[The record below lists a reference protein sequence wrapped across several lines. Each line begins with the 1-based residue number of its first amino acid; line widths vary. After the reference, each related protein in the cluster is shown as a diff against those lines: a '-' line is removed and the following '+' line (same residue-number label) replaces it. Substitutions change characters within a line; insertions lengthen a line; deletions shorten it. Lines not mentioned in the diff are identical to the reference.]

1 MHRTK
6 TVLSISNGL
15 LSELE
20 SLGVR
25 ISRLNELNDEYEIQH
40 LIDNLKQVYYQDY
53 KSSSV
58 FTD

>member
-1 MHRTK
+1 MHRAE
-6 TVLSISNGL
+6 TVLSIPNSL
-15 LSELE
+15 VAELE

-25 ISRLNELNDEYEIQH
+25 ISRLNELNDEYEIKH
-40 LIDNLKQVYYQDY
+40 LVDNLKQVYYQDY